1 MRLAEPLRG
10 PRLTLRSLGR
20 CDAGPPYLSWMNDP
34 RVTQYLEARH
44 RRHDRASL
52 EAFIEG
58 ANADPATL
66 LLGIVLTAEARHIGN
81 IKLGIDASHRRGDI
95 GILIGDTSVWGRG
108 YATEAITVLTAH
120 AFGALGL
127 HKVTAGF
134 YAGNHAS
141 IRAFEKAG
149 FRQEAR
155 LRHHWHLHGSED
167 GVLMGL
173 INTTPCQLTGRKAFA
188 QT

>member
-1 MRLAEPLRG
+1 MQLAEPLRG

-20 CDAGPPYLSWMNDP
+20 SDAGPPYLSWMDDP

-66 LLGIVLTAEARHIGN
+66 LLGIVLSAEARHIGN

-95 GILIGDTSVWGRG
+95 GILIGDPSVWGRG
-108 YATEAITVLTAH
+108 HAREAIGLLAEH
-120 AFGALGL
+120 AFERLGL
-127 HKVTAGF
+127 HKLTAGF
-134 YAGNHAS
+134 YDANVAS
-141 IRAFEKAG
+141 
-149 FRQEAR
+149 
-155 LRHHWHLHGSED
+155 
-167 GVLMGL
+167 V
-173 INTTPCQLTGRKAFA
+173 KAFA
-188 QT
+188 AAGFVEEARMRSHWRVAGGWQDGLMMARFAAGAEPRFS